1 MVKYNT
7 NRHIESISK
16 DSYNDSVNSNY
27 CYKFFKRLFDIIGS
41 LCGIIV
47 LLPIFITTA
56 IAIKFESKGP
66 IINKSIRIGKLN
78 KKIFI
83 YRFRTIYLP
92 AETNKL
98 KFDGLPI
105 FKASKDPRITKVGR
119 FIRKT
124 SLDELPQLFNIIK
137 GDLSLVGPRPA
148 LPYELELNKEQ
159 HEIFKTV
166 KPGLTGLWQISSR
179 AGNSFEEKY
188 NYDLEYTRK
197 ASLLMDFKIIFKTVL
212 VVFKDDVR

>member
-7 NRHIESISK
+7 NRHIESVSK

-27 CYKFFKRLFDIIGS
+27 CYTFFKRLIDIIGS
-41 LCGIIV
+41 LCGIIL
-47 LLPIFITTA
+47 LLPIFIITA
-56 IAIKFESKGP
+56 IAIKIDSKGP
-66 IINKSIRIGKLN
+66 VINKSTRIGKLN
-78 KKIFI
+78 KNIYI
-83 YRFRTIYLP
+83 YRFRTIYLQP
-92 AETNKL
+92 ETNNSS
-98 KFDGLPI
+98 FDGLPI

-159 HEIFKTV
+159 HAIFNAV
-166 KPGLTGLWQISSR
+166 KPGLTGLWQISE
-179 AGNSFEEKY
+179 NISFEEKY
-188 NYDLEYTRK
+188 NYDLEYTRN
-197 ASLLMDFKIIFKTVL
+197 ASLLMDFKIIFQTMR
-212 VVFKDDVR
+212 VVFKDNVR